1 MDSHGC
7 LARDL
12 DLSSQVLLTARQ
24 GFAYV
29 PSALDPDFLAEIQRE
44 AAVGEYV
51 PSGLSPGAIGDGCIF
66 ELFHPFGDYRAVL
79 ALAAELSQAARSIR
93 ELPTL
98 AGFFPDRATFLRYGP
113 DDTGI
118 RPHRDRLSD
127 VLLVLNITL
136 EGRGIFRIHMDDQAE
151 LPLAVRAADMVIM
164 RARGLA
170 GPAAES
176 RLRHSVDQ
184 RDSPGRLSLTYRT
197 KTH

>member
-98 AGFFPDRATFLRYGP
+98 AA
-113 DDTGI
+113 
-118 RPHRDRLSD
+118 S
-127 VLLVLNITL
+127 
-136 EGRGIFRIHMDDQAE
+136 
-151 LPLAVRAADMVIM
+151 
-164 RARGLA
+164 
-170 GPAAES
+170 
-176 RLRHSVDQ
+176 
-184 RDSPGRLSLTYRT
+184 SLTGQRSCDMGLT
-197 KTH
+197 IPESGHIVTG